1 MNKGYRSRQYR
12 KKFEKDEDV
21 SISHTSYALY
31 YHLVWAVKRRFR
43 LITGSVKSD
52 LETNLKEKSEQLG
65 VHLLAVGI
73 NPEHVHCI
81 ISLRP
86 THYIPEVVKELK
98 GFSSHEVN
106 KGGDEFIK
114 WARGYSIRTVSE
126 KNLAAAIKYVQNQ
139 EKHHKVSTSE

>member
-1 MNKGYRSRQYR
+1 MNKGYRSKQYR
-12 KKFEKDEDV
+12 KKVEKDHDV

-31 YHLVWAVKRRFR
+31 YHLVWAVKKRFH
-43 LITGSVKSD
+43 LITSSIKAD
-52 LETNLKEKSEQLG
+52 LEKNLRGKCEQLG
-65 VHLLAVGI
+65 VHLLAVGL

-86 THYIPEVVKELK
+86 THYIPEAVKELK

-106 KGGDEFIK
+106 KGGEDFIK

-126 KNLAAAIKYVQNQ
+126 KNLTAAIKYVENQ
-139 EKHHKVSTSE
+139 GKHHKVSISE